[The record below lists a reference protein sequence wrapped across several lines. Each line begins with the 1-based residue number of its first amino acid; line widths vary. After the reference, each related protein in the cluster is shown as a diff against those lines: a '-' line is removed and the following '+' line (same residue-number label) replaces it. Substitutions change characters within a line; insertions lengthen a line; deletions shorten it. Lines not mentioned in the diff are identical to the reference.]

1 MYNYSLR
8 QKVWFWA
15 IYTRLLILSLQ
26 VILKQSWHTQAFE
39 KCLKDKQVIT
49 VTLNFQVVLG
59 ILIPDFEH
67 ASSSNQFRWPKHER
81 LGTVQVGNKE
91 EHLDEHEAEQ
101 HEYESVVVPETQG
114 MIPTFFNLIY
124 IL

>member
-1 MYNYSLR
+1 MKSVE
-8 QKVWFWA
+8 KTFW
-15 IYTRLLILSLQ
+15 T
-26 VILKQSWHTQAFE
+26 F
-39 KCLKDKQVIT
+39 
-49 VTLNFQVVLG
+49 TLNFQVVLG

-91 EHLDEHEAEQ
+91 EHFDEHAEEQ

-114 MIPTFFNLIY
+114 MITT
-124 IL
+124 